1 MAKKTQ
7 SQRWQASPKDAVN
20 IASIRMY
27 MLTIEHL
34 ALAIYR
40 SDPSASRPRFVPLQK
55 ELAQYLKE
63 LRKFAKSRA
72 KSRGKSMARGCPD
85 PNDELCDGLCYPPGD
100 CSRGQEM

>member
-1 MAKKTQ
+1 MAKKQTL
-7 SQRWQASPKDAVN
+7 RWEPSPKDAIN
-20 IASIRMY
+20 IASLRMY

-34 ALAIYR
+34 VLAIYR

-55 ELAQYLKE
+55 ELARCLKE

-72 KSRGKSMARGCPD
+72 RACPD